1 MNILEQIVEVK
12 KEEVKGIK
20 QKYSLNSF
28 REMEF
33 FESKPIKFSD
43 KIKSSKNISI
53 ISEIKKASPS
63 KGIIRK
69 DFNHLKIAEAYF
81 KCGTDA
87 VSILTDE
94 KFFKGNIFFLKDI
107 ASIKEAPLL
116 RKDFIID
123 DFQVFQSKGNG
134 ADIILLISEILSKS
148 QINELSYAAK
158 EIGLEVLLELHSDK
172 QLDKIDFNINKILG
186 VNNRNL
192 EDFSIDLNTTLNLSK
207 LIPDDSILVAESG
220 INKKE
225 NIDYLVKADIDAVL
239 VGEHLMAA
247 KNIGERFKEL
257 KNWCSRPGSLL
268 NENQKMKT
276 DTELSPD
283 SSGEVRRTKTDEN

>member
-12 KEEVKGIK
+12 KEEVKRLR

-28 REMEF
+28 KEMEF
-33 FESKPIKFSD
+33 FESGSYKFSD
-43 KIKSSKNISI
+43 KIKSNQNISI

-63 KGIIRK
+63 RGIIRE
-69 DFNHLKIAEAYF
+69 DFNHLNIAETYF

-94 KFFKGNIFFLKDI
+94 KFFKGDILFLKEI
-107 ASIKEAPLL
+107 ASKKTVPLL

-123 DFQVFQSKGNG
+123 EFQVFQSKGNG
-134 ADIILLISEILSKS
+134 ADIILLICEILSKS
-148 QINELSYAAK
+148 QINELSHAAK
-158 EIGLEVLLELHSDK
+158 EAGLEVLLELHSER
-172 QLDKIDFNINKILG
+172 QLDKLDFDVNKILG

-192 EDFSIDLNTTLNLSK
+192 EDFSIDLNTTLKLSK
-207 LIPDDSILVAESG
+207 RIPDDLILVAESG

-225 NIDYLVKADIDAVL
+225 DIDYLVYANIDAIL

-247 KNIGERFKEL
+247 KNIEEKFKQL
-257 KNWCSRPGSLL
+257 KDWCIRM
-268 NENQKMKT
+268 ENGKVIKNS
-276 DTELSPD
+276 EY
-283 SSGEVRRTKTDEN
+283 EKIVRSNPEDKA

>member
-12 KEEVKGIK
+12 KEEVKKLK

-28 REMEF
+28 REMDF
-33 FESKPIKFSD
+33 FESESMKFSGNV
-43 KIKSSKNISI
+43 KSNQNISI

-63 KGIIRK
+63 KGILRQ
-69 DFNHLKIAEAYF
+69 DFNHLKIAETYF

-87 VSILTDE
+87 VSILTDN
-94 KFFKGNIFFLKDI
+94 KFFKGDI
-107 ASIKEAPLL
+107 AFLNEIARIKEAPLL

-123 DFQVFQSKGNG
+123 EFQVFQSKGNG

-148 QINELSYAAK
+148 QINELSHAAN
-158 EIGLEVLLELHSDK
+158 ETGLEVLLELHSDK
-172 QLDKIDFNINKILG
+172 QLSKIDFSINKILG

-207 LIPDDSILVAESG
+207 LLPDDLILVAESG
-220 INKKE
+220 IKNKVD
-225 NIDYLVKADIDAVL
+225 IDYLAQANIDAIL

-247 KNIGERFKEL
+247 KNIDEKFKEL
-257 KNWCSRPGSLL
+257 KEWCLIS
-268 NENQKMKT
+268 EKT
-276 DTELSPD
+276 
-283 SSGEVRRTKTDEN
+283 K